1 MATITTQRSIA
12 EIARGR
18 DTKFKSFA
26 NSRWTFILFQVLD
39 LLSTLIAFHYGALE
53 ANPLVAHF
61 TTSLGWVRGLIVS
74 KLIAIAIAMGVKRLL
89 WVVNILYAGIIIW
102 NLMVLLS
109 VHTK

>member
-1 MATITTQRSIA
+1 MSTITSQRTIA

-18 DTKFKSFA
+18 DTRLKRIA
-26 NSRWTFILFQVLD
+26 NSRWTFVLFQVLD

-61 TTSLGWVRGLIVS
+61 TSSLGWVRGLIVS

-89 WVVNILYAGIIIW
+89 WVVNIFYATIILW
-102 NLMVLLS
+102 NLVVLLGL
-109 VHTK
+109 HTK